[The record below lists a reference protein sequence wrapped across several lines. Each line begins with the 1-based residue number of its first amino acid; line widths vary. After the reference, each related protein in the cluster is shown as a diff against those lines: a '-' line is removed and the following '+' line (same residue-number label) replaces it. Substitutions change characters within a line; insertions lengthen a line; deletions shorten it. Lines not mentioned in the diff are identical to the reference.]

1 MVRTAIYDSEIKGI
15 EVPDDPTALP
25 FNDLFGDNLRVAFK
39 MLNDG
44 LNAIITALEG
54 GRTKSGKKYKVD
66 LENQKAIWEVKTE
79 RGPKIMSA
87 KLGRVIRKELS
98 QREANEWSRQMAAI
112 AEGRDKDNYM
122 IILSRS
128 PVDVVRMS
136 DFPRIRSCHSVDR
149 KNTTGAMYFPSARS
163 EALVGGP
170 ISYVVDQSDF
180 ESIEDLQ
187 APEIFSDPERD
198 IEGIVPLARMRV
210 NRYHHKKRDFD
221 VAMPVTRTYGSN
233 FAGFMSTV
241 TNWLREK
248 QKEIYESSNIHIT
261 DFERHG
267 GTYAD
272 RRDEDIFGNFFGE
285 NTYTGTAEHVGAEG
299 DEENLVEMWQQEVD
313 GHLQRAQ
320 DLDFV
325 SLWAEV
331 EVGDDGAPYMYISG
345 NLRQMR
351 FSNFISGSIPTK
363 KSGHITTYYDPRS
376 PLKTMFWKM
385 RDDPEIDNSVKERF
399 QTHMDNWSID
409 LPGMKEAII
418 ELAEAVPKL
427 RPDVDEILKTADEK
441 HMFATTIGKIKDAV
455 SNLCDVGYPEDLE
468 IEIDVDDLLIGV
480 SLIFENID
488 NPDDLSGVVNDAERF
503 EEKNGYETLY
513 AEIYEILSEA
523 RYVEPSRSLEF
534 MEEYDFKN
542 IDVEFDEDSSSYQM
556 QTSFMSVPIP
566 KTVLD
571 SETSM
576 GELKNN
582 ISYLLTKWFEQSYA
596 REQEGLL
603 FPLDFPDL
611 KLNSL
616 PKPVI
621 LINNLPITSVRPLPY
636 SVLSIGF
643 ELTLNNIIEAD
654 AHTLTTFLKTFDAQ
668 RGGLASYIQE
678 RIKQMVDKE
687 AQKVDLRQPEQDTQV
702 KEQASTEAFINHSW
716 YRRAFRN
723 PDALP

>member
-1 MVRTAIYDSEIKGI
+1 MTPNV
-15 EVPDDPTALP
+15 
-25 FNDLFGDNLRVAFK
+25 LR
-39 MLNDG
+39 
-44 LNAIITALEG
+44 
-54 GRTKSGKKYKVD
+54 R
-66 LENQKAIWEVKTE
+66 
-79 RGPKIMSA
+79 
-87 KLGRVIRKELS
+87 
-98 QREANEWSRQMAAI
+98 
-112 AEGRDKDNYM
+112 
-122 IILSRS
+122 
-128 PVDVVRMS
+128 
-136 DFPRIRSCHSVDR
+136 
-149 KNTTGAMYFPSARS
+149 
-163 EALVGGP
+163 
-170 ISYVVDQSDF
+170 
-180 ESIEDLQ
+180 
-187 APEIFSDPERD
+187 
-198 IEGIVPLARMRV
+198 
-210 NRYHHKKRDFD
+210 
-221 VAMPVTRTYGSN
+221 
-233 FAGFMSTV
+233 
-241 TNWLREK
+241 
-248 QKEIYESSNIHIT
+248 
-261 DFERHG
+261 
-267 GTYAD
+267 
-272 RRDEDIFGNFFGE
+272 
-285 NTYTGTAEHVGAEG
+285 
-299 DEENLVEMWQQEVD
+299 
-313 GHLQRAQ
+313 
-320 DLDFV
+320 
-325 SLWAEV
+325 
-331 EVGDDGAPYMYISG
+331 
-345 NLRQMR
+345 
-351 FSNFISGSIPTK
+351 
-363 KSGHITTYYDPRS
+363 
-376 PLKTMFWKM
+376 
-385 RDDPEIDNSVKERF
+385 
-399 QTHMDNWSID
+399 
-409 LPGMKEAII
+409 
-418 ELAEAVPKL
+418 
-427 RPDVDEILKTADEK
+427 
-441 HMFATTIGKIKDAV
+441 
-455 SNLCDVGYPEDLE
+455 
-468 IEIDVDDLLIGV
+468 
-480 SLIFENID
+480 
-488 NPDDLSGVVNDAERF
+488 
-503 EEKNGYETLY
+503 KNGYETLY